1 MTVEEA
7 VQRLGIN
14 RLSIGVDLRG
24 DVTGTGLLGRHLH
37 RVIWL
42 GGVHRRGGQE
52 EGHLGAPSGLA
63 HNPQRPAGLL
73 RKAVGLA
80 EP

>member
-1 MTVEEA
+1 MVDETRSTGSVNERPVDFHYRIVDQQVTVEET

-42 GGVHRRGGQE
+42 GGVLRS
-52 EGHLGAPSGLA
+52 SG
-63 HNPQRPAGLL
+63 
-73 RKAVGLA
+73 
-80 EP
+80 